1 MKRCIALILIAL
13 LTLSLCACGNQT
25 KKVERMLVQGSWT
38 RQFDALGTNCTI
50 IYTFEENNS
59 ALIVSQIG
67 NSEFT
72 NEASYSVKEDR
83 IILAYDSGDV
93 FDIFYEYENGNLK
106 LHMVGSE
113 GDVFPLIH
121 TP

>member
-25 KKVERMLVQGSWT
+25 KKVERMLVQGSRT